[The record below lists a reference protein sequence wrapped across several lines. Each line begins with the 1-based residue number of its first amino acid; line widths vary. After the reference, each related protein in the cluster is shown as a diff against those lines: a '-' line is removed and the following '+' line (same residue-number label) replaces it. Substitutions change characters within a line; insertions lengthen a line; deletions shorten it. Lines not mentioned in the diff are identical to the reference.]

1 MTLDSIREYC
11 LSFPNTTEKVQWG
24 DDLLFLVGG
33 KIFTGVGLD
42 PGSKTR
48 VTFKCSPER
57 YAELLEVEG
66 AMSAPYVGRFNWIA
80 LEHFNVL
87 PDRELREVIRESY
100 ALIASKIPK
109 KSARPAKRARPQVKA
124 RSKSR
129 RRTA

>member
-11 LSFPNTTEKVQWG
+11 LSFPNTKEKVQWG

-33 KIFTGVGLD
+33 KIFTAVGLD
-42 PGSKTR
+42 PASTVR

-66 AMSAPYVGRFNWIA
+66 AKSAPYVGRFKWIA

-100 ALIASKIPK
+100 ELIASKVPR
-109 KSARPAKRARPQVKA
+109 KSTKA
-124 RSKSR
+124 RK
-129 RRTA
+129 RTRKAAGR